1 MRIIAILLIIGGL
14 VSGWFFLQ
22 KKRVENRAGAW
33 AAQLAPRLKDQ
44 NVDAGTRE
52 ESKKVAANF
61 YWILYYFDKLIDEG
75 MDPGTVLT
83 DACNQINMP
92 GEKAALVQKN
102 LLANY
107 EIAKKYRIYED
118 VTNVVKLEQGVPP
131 LMKMS
136 GWEDEPAVIGYIVPP
151 HLSPEAAGSLAN
163 LTLMPSI
170 VSDVQSGQYPPNILE
185 QARAMERVQII
196 TKVSLEEI
204 TALTKKSAP

>member
-14 VSGWFFLQ
+14 VSGWFLLQ
-22 KKRVENRAGAW
+22 KKRVENRASAW
-33 AAQLAPRLKDQ
+33 AAQLAPHLKDQ
-44 NVDAGTRE
+44 DMAAGKGE
-52 ESKKVAANF
+52 ESKKVATNF
-61 YWILYYFDKLIDEG
+61 YWILYYFDKLVTEG

-83 DACNQINMP
+83 DACNQINMST
-92 GEKAALVQKN
+92 EKAALVQKN

-107 EIAKKYRIYED
+107 ETAKKYRIYED
-118 VTNVVKLEQGVPP
+118 VTNVVKLEQGEPP

-151 HLSPEAAGSLAN
+151 HLSPEAVGSLAN

-170 VSDVQSGQYPPNILE
+170 VSDAQSGQVPPNLLE
-185 QARAMERVQII
+185 QARAMERAQII

-204 TALTKKSAP
+204 AALAKKSGP